1 MILGPNGKNI
11 YPEEIESII
20 NEFEIVLESLVFQQ
34 NNHLAARVYLN
45 YEELDREFAKGQIAE
60 AQVREQIA
68 ARLDH
73 LRRQI
78 NARLSSFSRIQKLI
92 EQREPFEKT
101 PTQKIKR
108 HLYV

>member
-20 NEFEIVLESLVFQQ
+20 NEFDIVLESLVFQQ
-34 NNHLAARVYLN
+34 SSRLVARVYLN
-45 YEELDREFAKGQIAE
+45 YEELDREFARDRIAE
-60 AQVREQIA
+60 SQVHDHVAI
-68 ARLDH
+68 RLNH
-73 LRRQI
+73 LRDQI

-92 EQREPFEKT
+92 EQQEPFEKT